1 MHEASETIYTNSM
14 FPLLFR
20 RKISRSY
27 RSLSP
32 KTRLLLGVG
41 LMTYAGIGMYWTPKI
56 EEALGMVPTK
66 QEQEEL
72 DRKTSVRI
80 LLEDKPDEA
89 GR

>member
-1 MHEASETIYTNSM
+1 
-14 FPLLFR
+14 
-20 RKISRSY
+20 
-27 RSLSP
+27 
-32 KTRLLLGVG
+32 
-41 LMTYAGIGMYWTPKI
+41 MTYAGIGMYWTPKI